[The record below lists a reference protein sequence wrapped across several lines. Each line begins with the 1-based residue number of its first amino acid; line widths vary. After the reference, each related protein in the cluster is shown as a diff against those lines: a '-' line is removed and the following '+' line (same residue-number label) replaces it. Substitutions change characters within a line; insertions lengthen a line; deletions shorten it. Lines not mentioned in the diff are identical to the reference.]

1 MWLIACIKMTL
12 KEIHEKY
19 CLGPDGWY
27 TTDKTTVHDYID
39 GYYNEEFKDPEKVT
53 DILEIGVQNGG
64 SLILW
69 HQWFK
74 NANITGIDV
83 LMECIDNY
91 KQASFGV
98 EFSRIKIII
107 ADAYASR
114 IAEQHKDNSYDY
126 IIDDGPHSLWSMQMA
141 IELWMPKVKKGGKLI
156 IEDLQHP
163 EWFGELISHAA
174 KFGYEKYR
182 TFDLRDNKGRYDDL
196 IFELEK

>member
-1 MWLIACIKMTL
+1 MTL

-39 GYYNEEFKDPEKVT
+39 GYYNEEFKDPDKVT

-83 LMECIDNY
+83 LKECIDNY

-98 EFSRIKIII
+98 EFSRINIII
-107 ADAYASR
+107 DDAYASST
-114 IAEQHKDNSYDY
+114 AEQHKDNSYDY

-141 IELWMPKVKKGGKLI
+141 IELWMPKVKEGGKLI

>member
-1 MWLIACIKMTL
+1 MTL

-19 CLGPDGWY
+19 CLGVDGWY

-39 GYYNEEFKDPEKVT
+39 GYYNEEFKDPDKVT

-83 LMECIDNY
+83 LKECIDNY
-91 KQASFGV
+91 KQASFGA

-107 ADAYASR
+107 DDAYASS
-114 IAEQHKDNSYDY
+114 IAVHHKDNSYDY

-141 IELWMPKVKKGGKLI
+141 IELWMPKVKDGGKLI

>member
-1 MWLIACIKMTL
+1 M
-12 KEIHEKY
+12 
-19 CLGPDGWY
+19 GPDGWY
-27 TTDKTTVHDYID
+27 TTDKTTVHDYMD
-39 GYYNEEFKDPEKVT
+39 GYYNEEFKDPDKVT

-83 LMECIDNY
+83 LKECIDNY

-107 ADAYASR
+107 DDAYASTT
-114 IAEQHKDNSYDY
+114 ASQHKDNSYDY

-141 IELWMPKVKKGGKLI
+141 IELWMPKVKDGGKLI

>member
-1 MWLIACIKMTL
+1 MTL
-12 KEIHEKY
+12 KEIHDKY

-27 TTDKTTVHDYID
+27 TTDKTTVHDYMD
-39 GYYNEEFKDPEKVT
+39 GYYNEEFKDPDKVT

-83 LMECIDNY
+83 LKECIDNY

-98 EFSRIKIII
+98 EFSRINIII
-107 ADAYASR
+107 DDAYASST
-114 IAEQHKDNSYDY
+114 AAQHKDNSYDY

-141 IELWMPKVKKGGKLI
+141 IELWMPKVKDGGKLI

-182 TFDLRDNKGRYDDL
+182 TFDLRENKLRYDDL